1 MKKVNTKFVSFGLAL
16 AMMSQGVGANMV
28 FAAEQTNQ
36 PVVQIQ
42 TDDEQGTQEEAIQ
55 DEVIQEQVV
64 TEGAETQADYLII
77 NQVYGGNG
85 KGETPISNS
94 FIELYNSTSADIQ
107 LKGYT
112 LSFDDAT
119 SLELPDVTLKA
130 GASWLIVCKQEAT
143 TDEFLTYDLP
153 EADQTWD
160 IAINNKNYTLTLKNS
175 LGDVDTATADETIDD
190 IKVSKQKSLRRV
202 NYVDTDT
209 NDDWDVIVW
218 EKSSVTVNDEYVQK
232 YAPRNSKGEYG
243 KVHTVET
250 APEQPVYIPVVA
262 SDEKIAGV
270 NNGNTPL
277 NMQLFARYN
286 SGAMNADGGSL
297 EIVEYNN
304 QNGYA
309 YAVSGL
315 KGQIIAVP
323 IAGVQESDAVIELS
337 GNGYDVKSLVETAAA
352 EVGFTYGDI
361 TSVAISPDGTK
372 LAAAVQHADYDKTG
386 KIAVFTCEADG
397 SLTNPK
403 LYDSGVQPDMV
414 TFADANTVLTADE
427 GEPRNGYGEGTTDP
441 AGSVTVLNLTDETSE
456 QVGFEGYTAQELT
469 ANHIL
474 IGVADDAILNP
485 QTDLEPEYIAVSS
498 DGKKAYVSL
507 QEANAI
513 AVLDVE
519 NKAFS
524 GIYSTGFE
532 DYSKVAV
539 DLVKDSKYDAKTYE
553 GLVGARMPDGIAVYE
568 NAGKTYVITANE
580 GDSRDWNEY
589 CNEAKTTD
597 FTGDKITIIDST
609 KCAGLP
615 EGKTVMFGGRS
626 FSIFEVTENGL
637 TEVYDSGNDFES
649 ITANVFPNYFNC
661 SNDDNKVD
669 SRSPKKGP
677 EPENVTVGEI
687 NGKAYAF
694 VAIERVGGIMAY
706 DITDP
711 QNSTYVNYINSRDFS
726 EAIQGDVSPEGLC
739 VAQADGKDILLAA
752 CEVSGTLAA
761 YALSEPEQQP
771 KTPQETPQPEGPQV
785 SKEIT
790 ATLKGNGG
798 KTVAVIKDAK
808 AGTKLPA
815 WNKAKFKA
823 AGKKG
828 YAFAGWTYNGKTVTK
843 MPSSDENIVLTAKF
857 VKMSVGQ
864 AKALTVKG
872 KNGKGVGLV
881 ATSAQYT
888 KKDGSRRGFR
898 FRYAEDSKMKHAK
911 YETTGLTKNVYTKL
925 GLKKGKRYYVQVRYY
940 YYDSTNQ
947 RVYGAYSTAKSVK
960 AF

>member
-1 MKKVNTKFVSFGLAL
+1 MKKFNTKFLSFGLSLAL
-16 AMMSQGVGANMV
+16 MSQGVGANMV
-28 FAAEQTNQ
+28 LAADQVKQ
-36 PVVQIQ
+36 PVVQ
-42 TDDEQGTQEEAIQ
+42 TQSYAK
-55 DEVIQEQVV
+55 
-64 TEGAETQADYLII
+64 QAAATHLII

-94 FIELYNSTSADIQ
+94 FIELYNPTSQDIS

-112 LSFDDAT
+112 LSFDEAT

-130 GASWLIVCKQEAT
+130 GASWLIICKPETT

-153 EADQTWD
+153 EADQNWD

-175 LGDVDTATADETIDD
+175 QGVVDSATADEKVDD

-218 EKSSVTVNDEYVQK
+218 EKSSVTVNDEYVQN

-243 KVHTVET
+243 KVHSAEA
-250 APEQPVYIPVVA
+250 APEQPVYTPVVT
-262 SDEKIAGV
+262 SDEKITGV
-270 NNGNTPL
+270 NNGATPL

-297 EIVEYNN
+297 EIVEYNEK
-304 QNGYA
+304 NGYA

-315 KGQIIAVP
+315 KGQVIAVK
-323 IAGVQESDAVIELS
+323 ITGIEDSEKVASLS
-337 GNGYDVKSLVETAAA
+337 GQEYDVKTLVETVAA
-352 EVGFTYGDI
+352 EAGFKYGDI

-372 LAAAVQHADYDKTG
+372 LAAAVQHADYDKCG
-386 KIAVFTCEADG
+386 KIAVFTCEKDG
-397 SLTNPK
+397 SLKNPK
-403 LYDSGVQPDMV
+403 LYDAGVQPDMV
-414 TFADANTVLTADE
+414 TFANANTVLTADE
-427 GEPRNGYGEGTTDP
+427 GEPRNGYNAGNTDP
-441 AGSVTVLNLTDETSE
+441 AGSVTILNLSDGTSV
-456 QVGFEGYTAQELT
+456 QAGFDKYSAEDLIAK
-469 ANHIL
+469 NIL
-474 IGVADDAILNP
+474 IGKANDKMLDP
-485 QTDLEPEYIAVSS
+485 KTDLEPEYIAVSA

-513 AVLDVE
+513 AELDVDKKE
-519 NKAFS
+519 FT

-539 DLVKDSKYDAKTYE
+539 DLVEDDKYEAKTYA

-568 NAGKTYVITANE
+568 NAGKTYVVTANE
-580 GDSRDWNEY
+580 GDSRDWTNY
-589 CNEAKTTD
+589 LNEAKTD
-597 FTGDKITIIDST
+597 AFTGKKIRVIDDT

-615 EGKTVMFGGRS
+615 EGKKVMFGGRS

-637 TEVYDSGNDFES
+637 TEVYDSGNEFES
-649 ITANVFPNYFNC
+649 NTAKTFGDYFNC
-661 SNDDNKVD
+661 SNDDNDID

-677 EPENVTVGEI
+677 EPENVTVGKI

-694 VAIERVGGIMAY
+694 VAVERIGGIMAY

-711 QNSTYVNYINSRDFS
+711 QNSIYANYINSRDFS
-726 EAIQGDVSPEGLC
+726 EAIKGDVSPEGLC
-739 VAQADGKDILLAA
+739 VAQADGKNILLAA

-761 YALSEPEQQP
+761 YELP
-771 KTPQETPQPEGPQV
+771 KTEVEPPKTEEEQPEKPAPQV
-785 SKEIT
+785 PKKIT

-808 AGTKLPA
+808 AGAKLPS
-815 WNKAKFKA
+815 WNKAKFKV

-828 YAFAGWTYNGKTVTK
+828 YAFAGWTYKGKTVTK
-843 MPSSDENIVLTAKF
+843 MPSSDQNIVLTAKF

-864 AKALTVKG
+864 AKVLNVKG
-872 KNGKGVGLV
+872 KYGKGTGFE
-881 ATSAQYT
+881 ATSRKYT
-888 KKDGSRRGFR
+888 KEDGSRRGFR
-898 FRYAEDSKMKHAK
+898 FCYAVNSKMKYAK
-911 YETTGLTKNVYTKL
+911 YKTTGLTKNTYTKT
-925 GLKKGKRYYVQVRYY
+925 GLTRGKKYYVQVRYY

>member
-1 MKKVNTKFVSFGLAL
+1 MRKMNTRFVSFGLAL
-16 AMMSQGVGANMV
+16 AMMSQGIGANMV
-28 FAAEQTNQ
+28 LAAEPAKQ
-36 PVVQIQ
+36 PVVQ
-42 TDDEQGTQEEAIQ
+42 TQSF
-55 DEVIQEQVV
+55 
-64 TEGAETQADYLII
+64 TKQAAADHLLI

-94 FIELYNSTSADIQ
+94 FIELYNPTSDDIQ

-112 LSFDDAT
+112 LSFGEAT
-119 SLELPDVTLKA
+119 SLELSNVTLKA
-130 GASWLIVCKQEAT
+130 GTSWLIVCKQEIT
-143 TDEFLTYDLP
+143 TDELLTYDLP
-153 EADQTWD
+153 EADQNWD

-175 LGDVDTATADETIDD
+175 QGVVDSATANDKVDD

-218 EKSSVTVNDEYVQK
+218 EKSSVTVNDEYVK
-232 YAPRNSKGEYG
+232 NYAPRNSKGDYG
-243 KVHTVET
+243 KVHTVAAE
-250 APEQPVYIPVVA
+250 PEKPAYTPVVA
-262 SDEKIAGV
+262 SDEKVAGF

-297 EIVEYNN
+297 EIVEYNDK
-304 QNGYA
+304 NGYA

-315 KGQIIAVP
+315 KGQIIAVQV
-323 IAGVQESDAVIELS
+323 AGIQESDKVTELS
-337 GNGYDVKSLVETAAA
+337 GKEYDVKTLVETAAA
-352 EVGFTYGDI
+352 EAGFAYGDI

-372 LAAAVQHADYDKTG
+372 LAAAVQHADYDKCG
-386 KIAVFTCEADG
+386 KIAVFTCEKDG
-397 SLTNPK
+397 SLKNPK
-403 LYDSGVQPDMV
+403 LYDAGVQPDMV
-414 TFADANTVLTADE
+414 TFANANTVLTADE
-427 GEPRNGYGEGTTDP
+427 GEPRNGYNAGNTDP
-441 AGSVTVLNLTDETSE
+441 AGSVTVLNLSDGTSD
-456 QVGFEGYTAQELT
+456 QVGFDKYTAEELT
-469 ANHIL
+469 AKNIL
-474 IGVADDAILNP
+474 IGVANDKTLEP
-485 QTDLEPEYIAVSS
+485 KTDLEPEYIAVSAN
-498 DGKKAYVSL
+498 GKKAYVSL

-513 AVLDVE
+513 AELDVE
-519 NKAFS
+519 KKEFT

-539 DLVKDSKYDAKTYE
+539 DLVEDGKYEAKTYE

-568 NAGKTYVITANE
+568 NAGKTYVVTANE
-580 GDSRDWNEY
+580 GDSREWGNY
-589 CNEAKTTD
+589 LNEARTD
-597 FTGDKITIIDST
+597 AFTGKKIRVINDT

-615 EGKTVMFGGRS
+615 EDKKVMFGGRS

-637 TEVYDSGNDFES
+637 TEVYDSGNEFES
-649 ITANVFPNYFNC
+649 NTAKTFGDYFNC
-661 SNDDNKVD
+661 SNDDKEVD

-677 EPENVTVGEI
+677 EPENVTVGKI

-694 VAIERVGGIMAY
+694 VAVERIGGIMAY

-711 QNSTYVNYINSRDFS
+711 QNSTYANYINSRDFS
-726 EAIQGDVSPEGLC
+726 EAIKGDVSPEGLC
-739 VAQADGKDILLAA
+739 VAQADGKNILLAA

-761 YALSEPEQQP
+761 YELP
-771 KTPQETPQPEGPQV
+771 KTEVEPPKTEEEQPEKPAPQV
-785 SKEIT
+785 PKKIT

-808 AGTKLPA
+808 AGAKLPS

-843 MPSSDENIVLTAKF
+843 MPSSDKNIVLTAKF
-857 VKMSVGQ
+857 VKLSVGQ
-864 AKALTVKG
+864 SKALTVKG
-872 KNGKGVGLV
+872 KYGNGVGFV
-881 ATSAQYT
+881 ATSAKYT
-888 KKDGSRRGFR
+888 RKDGSRRGFR
-898 FRYAEDSKMKHAK
+898 FRYSVNSNMKYAK
-911 YETTGLTKNVYTKL
+911 YKTTGLTKNTYTKT
-925 GLKKGKRYYVQVRYY
+925 GLTRGKKYYVQVRYY

>member
-1 MKKVNTKFVSFGLAL
+1 MRKVNTRFVSFGLAL
-16 AMMSQGVGANMV
+16 AMMSQGIGANMV
-28 FAAEQTNQ
+28 LAAEPAKQ
-36 PVVQIQ
+36 PVVQTQ
-42 TDDEQGTQEEAIQ
+42 SYNVLKTQGQSH
-55 DEVIQEQVV
+55 
-64 TEGAETQADYLII
+64 LII

-85 KGETPISNS
+85 KGDTPISNS
-94 FIELYNSTSADIQ
+94 FIELYNPTSDDIQ

-112 LSFDDAT
+112 LSFDEAT

-130 GASWLIVCKQEAT
+130 GASWLIVCKPETT

-153 EADQTWD
+153 EADQNWD

-175 LGDVDTATADETIDD
+175 QEVVDSATADDKVDD

-218 EKSSVTVNDEYVQK
+218 EKSSVTVNDEYVK
-232 YAPRNSKGEYG
+232 NYAPRNSKGDYG
-243 KVHTVET
+243 KVHTVAAE
-250 APEQPVYIPVVA
+250 PEKPAYTPIVA
-262 SDEKIAGV
+262 SDEKVTGF

-297 EIVEYNN
+297 EIVEYNAK
-304 QNGYA
+304 NGYA

-315 KGQIIAVP
+315 KGQIIAVQV
-323 IAGVQESDAVIELS
+323 AGIQESDKVTELS
-337 GNGYDVKSLVETAAA
+337 GKEYDVKTLVETAAA
-352 EVGFTYGDI
+352 EAGFAYGDI

-372 LAAAVQHADYDKTG
+372 LAAAVQHADYDKCG
-386 KIAVFTCEADG
+386 KIAVFTCEKDG

-403 LYDSGVQPDMV
+403 LYNAGVQPDMV
-414 TFADANTVLTADE
+414 TFANGNTVLTADE
-427 GEPRNGYGEGTTDP
+427 GEPRNGYSEGNTDP
-441 AGSVTVLNLTDETSE
+441 AGSVTVLNLSDGTSV
-456 QVGFEGYTAQELT
+456 QAGFDKYSAEDLT
-469 ANHIL
+469 AKNIL
-474 IGVADDAILNP
+474 IGKANDKILDP
-485 QTDLEPEYIAVSS
+485 KTDLEPEYIAVSA

-513 AVLDVE
+513 AELDVDKKE
-519 NKAFS
+519 FT

-539 DLVKDSKYDAKTYE
+539 DIAEDGKYEAKTYE

-568 NAGKTYVITANE
+568 NAGKTYVLTANE
-580 GDSRDWNEY
+580 GDSREWGDY
-589 CNEAKTTD
+589 LNEAKTKD
-597 FTGDKITIIDST
+597 FTGKSIRIIDET

-615 EGKTVMFGGRS
+615 ENKKVMFGGRS

-649 ITANVFPNYFNC
+649 ITANTVKDYFNC
-661 SNDDNKVD
+661 SNDDNKID

-706 DITDP
+706 DITNP
-711 QNSTYVNYINSRDFS
+711 QNSTYANYINSRDFS
-726 EAIQGDVSPEGLC
+726 EAIKGDVSPEGLC
-739 VAQADGKDILLAA
+739 VAQADGKNILLAA

-761 YALSEPEQQP
+761 YELP
-771 KTPQETPQPEGPQV
+771 KTEESKPEKPEPQV
-785 SKEIT
+785 PKKIT

-808 AGTKLPA
+808 AGMKLPA
-815 WNKAKFKA
+815 WDKAKFKA

-843 MPSSDENIVLTAKF
+843 MPSSDKNIVLTAKF

-872 KNGKGVGLV
+872 KYGNGVGFV
-881 ATSAQYT
+881 ATSAKYT
-888 KKDGSRRGFR
+888 RKDGSRRGFR
-898 FRYAEDSKMKHAK
+898 FRYAVNSNMKYAK
-911 YETTGLTKNVYTKL
+911 YKTTGLTKNVYTKL
-925 GLKKGKRYYVQVRYY
+925 GLKKGKKYYVQVRYY

>member
-28 FAAEQTNQ
+28 FAAEPANQ

-42 TDDEQGTQEEAIQ
+42 IDNEQGTQEEVIQ
-55 DEVIQEQVV
+55 DEVIQEQVG
-64 TEGAETQADYLII
+64 TTQADHLII

-85 KGETPISNS
+85 KGDTPISNS
-94 FIELYNSTSADIQ
+94 FIELYNPTSADIQ
-107 LKGYT
+107 LTGYT
-112 LSFDDAT
+112 LSFDEAT
-119 SLELPDVTLKA
+119 SLELPNVTLKA
-130 GASWLIVCKQEAT
+130 GTSWLIVCNPETT
-143 TDEFLTYDLP
+143 TDELLTYDLP
-153 EADQTWD
+153 EADQNWD
-160 IAINNKNYTLTLKNS
+160 IAINNKNYTLALKNGGTEIDS
-175 LGDVDTATADETIDD
+175 ATADESVDD

-202 NYVDTDT
+202 NYQDTDS

-218 EKSSVTVNDEYVQK
+218 EKSSVTVDDKYVEN

-243 KVHTVET
+243 KVHTATTEPAEPT
-250 APEQPVYIPVVA
+250 YTPVVA
-262 SDEKIAGV
+262 SNQKVTGV
-270 NNGNTPL
+270 NNGNTTL

-286 SGAMNADGGSL
+286 SGAMNKDGGSL

-323 IAGVQESDAVIELS
+323 IAGVQESDTVTELS

-397 SLTNPK
+397 SLTNPE
-403 LYDSGVQPDMV
+403 LYDAGVQPDMV
-414 TFADANTVLTADE
+414 TFADGNMVLTADE

-441 AGSVTVLNLTDETSE
+441 AGSVTVLNLSDGTSV
-456 QVGFEGYTAQELT
+456 QVGFEGYTAQQLIE
-469 ANHIL
+469 NNIL
-474 IGVADDAILNP
+474 IGVADGNTLNP
-485 QTDLEPEYIAVSS
+485 ETDLEPEYIAVSA
-498 DGKKAYVSL
+498 DGKKAYISL

-513 AVLDVE
+513 AILDVE
-519 NKAFS
+519 SKAFT

-532 DYSKVAV
+532 DYSTVAV
-539 DLVKDSKYDAKTYE
+539 DLVEDGKYEAKTYE

-568 NAGKTYVITANE
+568 NAGKTYVLTANE
-580 GDSRDWNEY
+580 GDSREWVDYLNE
-589 CNEAKTTD
+589 EKTD
-597 FTGDKITIIDST
+597 KFTGKKIRVIDGT

-615 EGKTVMFGGRS
+615 ENKKVMFGGRG

-649 ITANVFPNYFNC
+649 ITANAFPNYFNC
-661 SNDDNKVD
+661 SNDDNEAD

-677 EPENVTVGEI
+677 EPENVTVGQI

-761 YALSEPEQQP
+761 YELSQQP
-771 KTPQETPQPEGPQV
+771 ETPQV
-785 SKEIT
+785 SKKIT
-790 ATLKGNGG
+790 ATLKGNDG
-798 KTVAVIKDAK
+798 KTVVVIKDAK

-828 YAFAGWTYNGKTVTK
+828 YAFAGWTYNGKTVTEV
-843 MPSSDENIVLTAKF
+843 PSSDENIVLTAKF

-872 KNGKGVGLV
+872 KSGNGVGFV
-881 ATSAQYT
+881 ATSAKYT
-888 KKDGSRRGFR
+888 RKDGSRRGFC
-898 FRYAEDSKMKHAK
+898 FRYATDSKMKNAK
-911 YETTGLTKNVYTKL
+911 YEITGLTKNTYTKL
-925 GLKKGKRYYVQVRYY
+925 GLKKGTNYYVQVRYY